1 MKFAYLTVAAL
12 AAGLFAAQP
21 AMAQS
26 LTHEAPPKPS
36 QPQPHKKKPKKKKH
50 AAAVTPAPADAAK
63 TQ

>member
-12 AAGLFAAQP
+12 AVGLFAAQP
-21 AMAQS
+21 VHGPIV
-26 LTHEAPPKPS
+26 THEAPPKPS

-50 AAAVTPAPADAAK
+50 AAAATPAPMDAAK